1 MADAG
6 DDDVVDPLVR
16 ALPSLRREDAD
27 SGSAGALGTAGGR
40 GHHLSQAAGH
50 DGRAALG
57 EEPPDLLG
65 VLLVLRPAADYGNL
79 DRHVCAM
86 LGE

>member
-1 MADAG
+1 MPVTTTWSIHSFA
-6 DDDVVDPLVR
+6 LVPR
-16 ALPSLRREDAD
+16 LRREDPD
-27 SGSAGALGTAGGR
+27 RRPAGALRTARGR
-40 GHHLSQAAGH
+40 GHHLAQAAGH

-57 EEPPDLLG
+57 EQPPDLLG
-65 VLLVLRPAADYGNL
+65 VLLVLRPAADYGDL